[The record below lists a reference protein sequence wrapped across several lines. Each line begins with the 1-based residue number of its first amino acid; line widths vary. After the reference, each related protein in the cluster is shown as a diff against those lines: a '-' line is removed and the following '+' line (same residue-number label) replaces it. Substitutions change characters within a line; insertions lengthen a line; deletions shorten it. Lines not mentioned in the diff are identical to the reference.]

1 MWRILSLLFFFPS
14 PFFPIFPTLL
24 VILKKKHQKLNE
36 SSNFVHPF
44 WHLTQLGQENNVKFL
59 VTNMGDWV
67 PRTRDVLHIPHP
79 KPFTEGRNLKCWL
92 FFSLQGHWLGVQLV
106 EMTEI
111 YFFQWHLKM
120 KSFRL
125 SVPSTVTQNPD
136 CPSTL
141 FPNSVNFA
149 YACILHVASQHH
161 SCAGPIPQTSKQM
174 NSHEKR
180 TFLNSLCL
188 DLWSLSDLPQLTP
201 FHLACFPCL
210 FVHFVVVFFINEILI
225 VSLCDVPYAS
235 SFFHLLMSLAEHKTR
250 TMNKVIVR
258 VKLKRTTKC

>member
-1 MWRILSLLFFFPS
+1 M
-14 PFFPIFPTLL
+14 
-24 VILKKKHQKLNE
+24 
-36 SSNFVHPF
+36 
-44 WHLTQLGQENNVKFL
+44 
-59 VTNMGDWV
+59 
-67 PRTRDVLHIPHP
+67 
-79 KPFTEGRNLKCWL
+79 
-92 FFSLQGHWLGVQLV
+92 
-106 EMTEI
+106 
-111 YFFQWHLKM
+111 
-120 KSFRL
+120 
-125 SVPSTVTQNPD
+125 SVPSTLTQNPD
-136 CPSTL
+136 FPSTL

-174 NSHEKR
+174 NSHEKC

-250 TMNKVIVR
+250 TMNKDIVR
-258 VKLKRTTKC
+258 VKLKRSPESTATDKGLTWCCCCEDFIITMFLVRTKVWKDRKL